1 MNQENYEKKK
11 FLQKAYRLAEEIEIN
26 QEELN
31 RLTELS
37 TMLKGLDYS
46 QTKIQTSG
54 SGDAAFVNKV
64 ADLADIKEKINA
76 KLMELKELRNS
87 IWKAIYTLDNTEE
100 RLVCLYRYLKFYDW
114 ETVADKM
121 HLSLRQVYRVH
132 GFALKNIKILKL
144 GTKWH

>member
-64 ADLADIKEKINA
+64 NELADIKEKINA
-76 KLMELKELRNS
+76 KLIELKELRNN
-87 IWKAIYTLDNTEE
+87 IWRARYTLDNTQE

-132 GFALKNIKILKL
+132 GFALKNIKI
-144 GTKWH
+144 

>member
-100 RLVCLYRYLKFYDW
+100 RVVCLYRYLKFYDW

-132 GFALKNIKILKL
+132 GFALKNIKI
-144 GTKWH
+144 

>member
-64 ADLADIKEKINA
+64 NELVDIKEKINA
-76 KLMELKELRNS
+76 KLIELKELRNS

-121 HLSLRQVYRVH
+121 HLSLRQIYRVH
-132 GFALKNIKILKL
+132 GFALKNIKI
-144 GTKWH
+144 

>member
-132 GFALKNIKILKL
+132 GFALNNIKI
-144 GTKWH
+144 

>member
-54 SGDAAFVNKV
+54 SSDAAFVNKV
-64 ADLADIKEKINA
+64 NELADIKEKINA
-76 KLMELKELRNS
+76 KLRELKELRNS
-87 IWKAIYTLDNTEE
+87 IWKAMYTLDNTEE

-132 GFALKNIKILKL
+132 GFALKNIKI
-144 GTKWH
+144 

>member
-64 ADLADIKEKINA
+64 NELADIKEKINA

-100 RLVCLYRYLKFYDW
+100 RLVCLYRYLKYYDW
-114 ETVADKM
+114 KTVADKM
-121 HLSLRQVYRVH
+121 HLSTRQTQRMH
-132 GFALKNIKILKL
+132 GCTLNNI
-144 GTKWH
+144 

>member
-64 ADLADIKEKINA
+64 NELVDIKEKINA

-132 GFALKNIKILKL
+132 GFALKNIKI
-144 GTKWH
+144 

>member
-54 SGDAAFVNKV
+54 SSDAAFVNKV
-64 ADLADIKEKINA
+64 NEIADIKEKINA

-132 GFALKNIKILKL
+132 GFALKNIKI
-144 GTKWH
+144 

>member
-54 SGDAAFVNKV
+54 SSDAAFVNKV
-64 ADLADIKEKINA
+64 NELVDIKEKINA
-76 KLMELKELRNS
+76 KLRELKELRNS

-114 ETVADKM
+114 KTVADKM
-121 HLSLRQVYRVH
+121 HLSTRQVQRIH
-132 GFALKNIKILKL
+132 GFALNNIKI
-144 GTKWH
+144 

>member
-54 SGDAAFVNKV
+54 SSDAAFVNKV
-64 ADLADIKEKINA
+64 NELADIKEKINA
-76 KLMELKELRNS
+76 KLRELKELRNS

-132 GFALKNIKILKL
+132 GFALKNIKI
-144 GTKWH
+144 

>member
-54 SGDAAFVNKV
+54 SSDAAFVNKV
-64 ADLADIKEKINA
+64 NELADIKEKINA
-76 KLMELKELRNS
+76 KLME
-87 IWKAIYTLDNTEE
+87 
-100 RLVCLYRYLKFYDW
+100 
-114 ETVADKM
+114 
-121 HLSLRQVYRVH
+121 
-132 GFALKNIKILKL
+132 
-144 GTKWH
+144 

>member
-54 SGDAAFVNKV
+54 SSDAAFVNKV
-64 ADLADIKEKINA
+64 NELADIKEKINA

-132 GFALKNIKILKL
+132 GFALKNIKI
-144 GTKWH
+144 

>member
-11 FLQKAYRLAEEIEIN
+11 FLQKAYRLAEEMDIN

-54 SGDAAFVNKV
+54 SGNAAFVNKV
-64 ADLADIKEKINA
+64 NELADIKEKINA
-76 KLMELKELRNS
+76 KLRELKELRNS

-132 GFALKNIKILKL
+132 GFALKNIKI
-144 GTKWH
+144 

>member
-46 QTKIQTSG
+46 QTKIQTYG
-54 SGDAAFVNKV
+54 SADAAFVNKV

-132 GFALKNIKILKL
+132 GFALKNIKI
-144 GTKWH
+144 

>member
-76 KLMELKELRNS
+76 KLRELKELRNS

-132 GFALKNIKILKL
+132 GFALKNIKI
-144 GTKWH
+144 

>member
-87 IWKAIYTLDNTEE
+87 IWKAIYTLDNTAE

-132 GFALKNIKILKL
+132 GFALKNIKI
-144 GTKWH
+144 

>member
-54 SGDAAFVNKV
+54 SGDAAFVDKIN
-64 ADLADIKEKINA
+64 DMADIKDKINA
-76 KLMELKELRNS
+76 KLMELKELRNN
-87 IWKAIYTLDNTEE
+87 IWKAIYTLENAEE

-121 HLSLRQVYRVH
+121 HLSLRQVHRVH
-132 GFALKNIKILKL
+132 GFALKNIKI
-144 GTKWH
+144 

>member
-64 ADLADIKEKINA
+64 NELADIKEKINA
-76 KLMELKELRNS
+76 KLRELKELRNS
-87 IWKAIYTLDNTEE
+87 IWKAIYTLDNTQE
-100 RLVCLYRYLKFYDW
+100 RLVCLYRYLKYYDW
-114 ETVADKM
+114 KTVADKM

-132 GFALKNIKILKL
+132 GFALKNIKI
-144 GTKWH
+144 

>member
-132 GFALKNIKILKL
+132 GFALKNIKI
-144 GTKWH
+144 